1 MNFGHSCHTHNTHIH
16 THSHTHTQFATLWR
30 AHNGDI
36 VTYCTH
42 KNTLTHTLTHTQFA
56 TLWRADNGVIVTYC
70 TVCILLDVIQATT
83 ETQRV
88 EQEWWRQS
96 MSPRPLPL
104 RVPPLHR
111 IYCFGRHPG
120 HDRNTAHWTRM
131 MTSEHV
137 PPALWTTEGCE
148 FWPFMS
154 HTICNP
160 MTST

>member
-1 MNFGHSCHTHNTHIH
+1 MSFGHSCHTHKHTFTHTHTHNLQPYDEHIMVTLLRTAH
-16 THSHTHTQFATLWR
+16 TKTHSHTHS
-30 AHNGDI
+30 
-36 VTYCTH
+36 
-42 KNTLTHTLTHTQFA
+42 HTQFA

-131 MTSEHV
+131 MTSKHV